1 LGPSSLGL
9 FLEGTTLKIMQSTYN
24 GLELPKTGEPIEY
37 KDGQFTVPDHPIIPF
52 IEGDGTGRDIW
63 KASQRVFDAAVEKAY
78 GGKRA
83 IHWFEIFA
91 GEKAYRQFNNW
102 LPDDSVAA
110 ARDLRVSI
118 KGPLTTPVG
127 GGIRSLNV
135 ALRQILDL
143 YACVRPVKYYQGV
156 PSPVK
161 HPEKLDIVIY
171 RENTE
176 DVYAG
181 VEFKQGTEDA
191 ARLISFLNDDLLKGT
206 KKKVRT
212 DSGVGIKPISIF
224 GTKRLVRYAIR
235 QALETGRKTVTLVHK
250 GNIQKFTEGAFR
262 EWGYE
267 VATEEF
273 RGQTVTER
281 ESWILGNVESKPGI
295 SIEENAALIEPG
307 IEFGSPAFRESLYA
321 EVKGVLD
328 SIGKSHGNGAWKQKV
343 MINDRIAD
351 SIFQQIIIRPE
362 DYSILATSNLNG
374 DYISDAAAAQVGGL
388 GIAPGANIGDGY
400 AVFEATH
407 GTAPKYADK
416 DVINPGSV
424 ILSGV
429 MLLEFIGWKE
439 AAKMIENAME
449 KTIQQKSVTYDFERQ
464 LAGATKVG
472 TSEFATRIIGNM

>member
-1 LGPSSLGL
+1 
-9 FLEGTTLKIMQSTYN
+9 MQTTYN
-24 GLELPKTGEPIEY
+24 GLELPRDGQPIEY
-37 KDGQFTVPDHPIIPF
+37 KNGQFEVPENPIIPF

-63 KASQRVFDAAVEKAY
+63 KAARRVFDAAVEKAY

-83 IHWFEIFA
+83 IRWFEIFA
-91 GEKAYRQFNNW
+91 GEKAFRQFNSW
-102 LPDDSVAA
+102 LPDETVAA
-110 ARDLRVSI
+110 ARDLRISI
-118 KGPLTTPVG
+118 KGPLTTPIG

-135 ALRQILDL
+135 ALRQLLDL

-161 HPEKLDIVIY
+161 QPEKMDIVIF

-181 VEFKQGTEDA
+181 IEFQEGSAEA
-191 ARLISFLNDDLLKGT
+191 ARLIDFLNDDLLKGG
-206 KKKVRT
+206 KKKVRA

-224 GTKRLVRYAIR
+224 GSKRLVRYAIKF
-235 QALETGRKTVTLVHK
+235 ALETGRKSVTLVHK

-262 EWGYE
+262 QWGYE

-273 RGQTVTER
+273 RAETVTER
-281 ESWILGNVESKPGI
+281 ESWILGNLDAHPGLTV
-295 SIEENAALIEPG
+295 EENAALIEPG
-307 IEFGSPAFRESLYA
+307 LEFASADFRDSIYT
-321 EVKGVLD
+321 EVKAVLGA
-328 SIGKSHGNGAWKQKV
+328 IGQTHGHGAWKSKLL
-343 MINDRIAD
+343 INDRIAD

-362 DYSILATSNLNG
+362 AHSVLATTNLNG

-400 AVFEATH
+400 AIFEATH

-416 DVINPGSV
+416 DMINPGSV

-429 MLLEFIGWKE
+429 MLLNFIGWTE
-439 AAKMIENAME
+439 AAQMIEQSLE
-449 KTIQQKSVTYDFERQ
+449 KTILQKFVTYDFERQ
-464 LAGATKVG
+464 TAGATRVG
-472 TSEFATRIIGNM
+472 TSEFATRIIGNL

>member
-1 LGPSSLGL
+1 
-9 FLEGTTLKIMQSTYN
+9 MQTSYN
-24 GLELPKTGEPIEY
+24 GLELPANGQPINY
-37 KDGQFTVPDHPIIPF
+37 HDGKFEVPDHPIIPF

-78 GGKRA
+78 GGKRQ
-83 IHWFEIFA
+83 IRWFEIFA
-91 GEKAYRQFNNW
+91 GEKAFRQFSTW

-118 KGPLTTPVG
+118 KGPLTTPIG

-135 ALRQILDL
+135 ALRQLLDL

-161 HPEKLDIVIY
+161 HPEKVDIVIF

-176 DVYAG
+176 DVYSG
-181 VEFKQGTEDA
+181 IEFKQGTEDA
-191 ARLISFLNDDLLKGT
+191 ARIIDFINNDLLKGG
-206 KKKVRT
+206 KKKIRQ

-224 GTKRLVRYAIR
+224 GTERLVRYALKSAI
-235 QALETGRKTVTLVHK
+235 ETGRKTVTLVHK

-267 VATEEF
+267 VAIKEF
-273 RGQTVTER
+273 RDQIVTER
-281 ESWILGNVESKPGI
+281 ESWILGNVDANPGI
-295 SIEENAALIEPG
+295 TVEENAALIEPG
-307 IEFGSPAFRESLYA
+307 LEFGNQAFRDEVYA
-321 EVKGVLD
+321 EIKGVLA
-328 SIGKSHGNGAWKQKV
+328 SIGKSHGNGAWKSKILV
-343 MINDRIAD
+343 NDRIAD
-351 SIFQQIIIRPE
+351 SIFQQIILRPE
-362 DYSILATSNLNG
+362 DYSVLATTNLNG

-439 AAKMIENAME
+439 AARMIESAME

-464 LAGATKVG
+464 LSGATKVG
-472 TSEFATRIIGNM
+472 TSEFAMRIIGNM

>member
-1 LGPSSLGL
+1 MPS
-9 FLEGTTLKIMQSTYN
+9 IYN
-24 GLELPKTGEPIEY
+24 GLELPKDGQPIEY
-37 KDGQFTVPDHPIIPF
+37 RDGKFEVPDHPIIPF

-83 IHWFEIFA
+83 IKWFEIFA
-91 GEKAYRQFNNW
+91 GEKAFRQFSTW

-135 ALRQILDL
+135 ALRQLLDL

-161 HPEKLDIVIY
+161 HPEKVDIVIY

-176 DVYAG
+176 DVYSG
-181 VEFKQGTEDA
+181 IEFKQGSADA
-191 ARLISFLNDDLLKGT
+191 ARIIDFINNDLLKGG
-206 KKKVRT
+206 KKKIRL
-212 DSGVGIKPISIF
+212 DSGAGIKPISIF
-224 GTKRLVRYAIR
+224 GTKRLVRYAILH
-235 QALETGRKTVTLVHK
+235 AIETGRKTVTLVHK

-267 VATEEF
+267 VAVQEF
-273 RGQTVTER
+273 REHTVTER
-281 ESWILGNVESKPGI
+281 ESWILGNVDQKPGI
-295 SIEENAALIEPG
+295 TIEENAALIEPG
-307 IEFGSPAFRESLYA
+307 LEFGNQAFRDELYA
-321 EVKGVLD
+321 EIRQVLD
-328 SIGKSHGNGAWKQKV
+328 SIGKTHGNGAWKKKIL
-343 MINDRIAD
+343 INDRIAD
-351 SIFQQIIIRPE
+351 SIFQQIIIRPA
-362 DYSILATSNLNG
+362 DYSVLATTNLNG

-388 GIAPGANIGDGY
+388 GIAPGANVGDGY

-407 GTAPKYADK
+407 GTAPKYADL

-429 MLLEFIGWKE
+429 MLFDFLGWKE
-439 AAKMIENAME
+439 AARLIESSME
-449 KTIQQKSVTYDFERQ
+449 KTIAQKYVTYDFERQ
-464 LAGATKVG
+464 MQGATKAK
-472 TSEFATRIIGNM
+472 TSEFATRMIENM